1 MIDEL
6 LSRVEASVN
15 CRLTELRESPEARS
29 GTPEAQDLFRSV
41 FSTATRRKSV
51 RPGVLND

>member
-51 RPGVLND
+51 WPGVLND